1 MPQTR
6 SIRIG
11 GCSGSSADRRDAMR
25 LFAANHQNDPVDV
38 IVGDWMSE
46 ANMTTKGS
54 IKTADSGNA
63 YEASFLEALEPA
75 LLDIAKHKI
84 KVAAN
89 AGAADTEKLCH
100 VVMKLV
106 KSKGLDLN
114 VAWISGDEVLPAV
127 QKAMDAGHSQFE
139 NIYTGEVLRDWKFKP
154 IYAQAYLG
162 GLGIATAFA
171 EGADIVICGRVADA
185 SPIIGSACWW
195 HKWKRTDLDQLAN
208 AFVAGHLIECSNY
221 VCGGNYTGF
230 KSLEDKGWDDIGYPI
245 AELSSEGG
253 VVITKSQGSGGEVS
267 INTCS
272 SQLLY
277 EIQGPWYFNSDV
289 TAILDSVWF
298 EQLSTDRVAVHGVK
312 SAPPPATTKV
322 GLTAHGGYQAEFH
335 WFMVG
340 LDIAA
345 KARMMERQIR
355 KLLGPARIQR
365 LSKLTFTLHGT
376 APENPTSQAAATVDM
391 RVLAQAPVAEAL
403 APKHFA
409 RPCIDPIM
417 QGYPGATPH
426 LDLRMAFPRPIHEYY
441 VTLLPQADIRHRVH
455 LPWRGGETLDI
466 PPPPQTRVWDKMQP
480 SQPTTTTIGGAVDPA
495 TAFGKTV
502 RGPLGWLVHAR
513 SGDKGSDC
521 NVGFWVRHQDEW
533 DWLRGLLSVAKM
545 EELLADEF
553 KGKPIVSAP
562 HLPSSSLSLFSP
574 VSSNLMPPNFLVF

>member
-1 MPQTR
+1 MKSYPQFRKPWTQAIPSLRTSTPAKSYGIGNSSLSMP
-6 SIRIG
+6 
-11 GCSGSSADRRDAMR
+11 RRT
-25 LFAANHQNDPVDV
+25 
-38 IVGDWMSE
+38 W
-46 ANMTTKGS
+46 
-54 IKTADSGNA
+54 
-63 YEASFLEALEPA
+63 EASASRRLSPRAQVRSPDQPTIIIL
-75 LLDIAKHKI
+75 IA
-84 KVAAN
+84 
-89 AGAADTEKLCH
+89 
-100 VVMKLV
+100 
-106 KSKGLDLN
+106 
-114 VAWISGDEVLPAV
+114 
-127 QKAMDAGHSQFE
+127 
-139 NIYTGEVLRDWKFKP
+139 
-154 IYAQAYLG
+154 
-162 GLGIATAFA
+162 
-171 EGADIVICGRVADA
+171 ADIVICGRVADA